1 MKSKNHLQNILYGVA
16 VGDMLGV
23 PVEFK
28 NRAYLKQNP
37 VTTILGFGTHDVRA
51 GVWSDDSSLTFCLA
65 ESINEGLD
73 LQKLANKFVAWK
85 DHNYWTPQGWVFD
98 IGIST
103 RIAIEKL
110 AAGIEPELAGC
121 SGENDNGNG
130 SLMRILPLVLYHKDK
145 PIFERFEITKQV
157 SAITHRHIRSVIG
170 CFYYLEFARQIIEGK
185 DKFEIYENLKT
196 TVTIF
201 LKSSN
206 VDPLEIAIYN
216 RLLNGKIHELDE
228 NDIQSSGYVVH
239 TLEASIWCL
248 LTTDN
253 YVDAVLKAVNLG
265 KDTDTTGAVT
275 GGLAG
280 MLYGFE
286 TIPKFWITVLPRIE
300 SINKLI
306 YQYKKETME
315 IKGLITYRYVRTDDI
330 DYEGFSR
337 DYTPVDHQAEATFFL
352 PNDEGKN
359 VLVFQLQYPKYPH
372 NLEVQHTFDWE
383 FYHKTKKRNVDSVTV
398 FINNITFLDNNQ
410 VIFTG
415 CFVNCHAKDEYYDTF
430 NFSTYFKH
438 ENIKSIVMASTLYS
452 DTIIDISVDSSFKTI

>member
-1 MKSKNHLQNILYGVA
+1 MQNKNHLQNILYGVA

-28 NRAYLKQNP
+28 SRDYLKQNP
-37 VTTILGFGTHDVRA
+37 VNTIQGFGTHDVRA

-73 LQKLANKFVAWK
+73 LQQLANKFIAWK
-85 DHNYWTPQGWVFD
+85 NKNYWTPQGEVFD
-98 IGIST
+98 IGIATSK
-103 RIAIEKL
+103 AIDRL
-110 AAGIEPELAGC
+110 ANGVNPELAG
-121 SGENDNGNG
+121 GFEEWDNGNG
-130 SLMRILPLVLYHKDK
+130 SLMRILPLVLYCKYK
-145 PIFERFEITKQV
+145 TIFERFQITKQV
-157 SAITHRHIRSVIG
+157 SSLTHGHIRSVIA
-170 CFYYLEFARQIIEGK
+170 CFYYLEFAKQIMEGK

-196 TVTIF
+196 KLTNF
-201 LKSSN
+201 LKSLNIS
-206 VDPLEIAIYN
+206 PAEIAIYN
-216 RLLNGKIHELDE
+216 RLLNGNIYELEEDKI
-228 NDIQSSGYVVH
+228 NSSGYVVH

-248 LTTDN
+248 LTTNN

-265 KDTDTTGAVT
+265 DDTDTTGAVT

-337 DYTPVDHQAEATFFL
+337 DYAPVDYQTEATFFL

-359 VLVFQLQYPKYPH
+359 ILAFQLQYPKYQH
-372 NLEVQHTFDWE
+372 NLAVQYTFDWE
-383 FYHKTKKRNVDSVTV
+383 FYPKRNKRNVGSVTV

-415 CFVNCHAKDEYYDTF
+415 SFVNCHARDEYYDTF
-430 NFSTYFKH
+430 HFSMYFKH
-438 ENIKSIVMASTLYS
+438 ENIKSFFKSSTVYADNIMDASE
-452 DTIIDISVDSSFKTI
+452 I